1 MNGDRSKNNNFH
13 FLIIL
18 KATIPNNY
26 LSIKILPV
34 ALMHLL
40 SLLYTEHLFAFGF
53 INIVELI

>member
-1 MNGDRSKNNNFH
+1 MNGDRSKNNFH

-18 KATIPNNY
+18 KATILNNY

-34 ALMHLL
+34 ALMHLP
-40 SLLYTEHLFAFGF
+40 SLLYTAHLFAFGF